1 MVEKSEKEEIDK
13 EQENATSSGNCV
25 EIFFQPKQHN
35 IETISKLEIF
45 ATILNEKIFDQLHNK
60 EDLCHKTGCEIKK
73 IAGTAGI
80 TFFI

>member
-1 MVEKSEKEEIDK
+1 MVEKSDKEEIDE

-35 IETISKLEIF
+35 LETISKLEIF
-45 ATILNEKIFDQLHNK
+45 ATILNEKIFDQLRNK
-60 EDLCHKTGCEIKK
+60 EDLCYKTGCEIKK
-73 IAGTAGI
+73 IAGTVGI